1 MVLPKEHR
9 LRGRFLFDRLYQKS
23 RRFHGDWMVLR
34 TMAAEPA
41 FLVPDLQ
48 RQPASPY
55 RCAVVVSNK
64 VTKKSVR
71 RNALRRLLHP
81 HLVSCGARLKPGA
94 QPLWVLLSLKPGSAE
109 VEAAVLLE
117 ECSQL
122 FEKAGLR

>member
-9 LRGRFLFDRLYQKS
+9 LRGRYLFDRLYQKS
-23 RRFHGDWMVLR
+23 RRVHGDWMVLR

-41 FLVPDLQ
+41 LLVPDLQ
-48 RQPASPY
+48 RQPASSY

-64 VTKKSVR
+64 VSKKSVR

-81 HLVSCGARLKPGA
+81 HLVACGAEIRPGEI
-94 QPLWVLLSLKPGSAE
+94 PIWVLLSLKPGSAE
-109 VEAAVLLE
+109 VAESVLLE
-117 ECSQL
+117 ECSKL

>member
-1 MVLPKEHR
+1 MVLPREHR

-34 TMAAEPA
+34 TMAAEPTL
-41 FLVPDLQ
+41 LVPELQ
-48 RQPASPY
+48 RQPVSPY

-64 VTKKSVR
+64 VSKKSVR

-81 HLVSCGARLKPGA
+81 HLVTCGARVKPGSA
-94 QPLWVLLSLKPGSAE
+94 PVWVLLSLKPGSAE
-109 VEAAVLLE
+109 VAEAVLLE

-122 FEKAGLR
+122 FETAGLR

>member
-1 MVLPKEHR
+1 MVLPREHR

-41 FLVPDLQ
+41 LLVPDLQ
-48 RQPASPY
+48 RQPASSY

-64 VTKKSVR
+64 VSKKSVR

-81 HLVSCGARLKPGA
+81 HLVACGAEIRPGEI
-94 QPLWVLLSLKPGSAE
+94 PIWVLLSLKPGSAE
-109 VEAAVLLE
+109 VAESVLLE
-117 ECSQL
+117 ECSKL